1 MADDVNMVNFDLNTL
16 EVGPVLLLERN
27 RDIQSGIESRA
38 ALAVFVLPGVLSC
51 DSCLDLS
58 CPKGEWTPRC
68 VCWFA
73 NPGMA
78 ETLDVS
84 MAVSETNDASHDMIL
99 PCCDEGA
106 KVYHE
111 GWRSKLELE
120 PNGVVELPVDTVPHD
135 AQTVGGKGKMGS
147 VSSLSELA
155 QIEGTVVTIAN

>member
-1 MADDVNMVNFDLNTL
+1 M
-16 EVGPVLLLERN
+16 LLLERN

-38 ALAVFVLPGVLSC
+38 ALAVFVMPNVLSC

-58 CPKGEWTPRC
+58 ARKVNGKLRD
-68 VCWFA
+68 VLFWFA

-78 ETLDVS
+78 ETLDIS

-155 QIEGTVVTIAN
+155 QIEGTVVTIVN